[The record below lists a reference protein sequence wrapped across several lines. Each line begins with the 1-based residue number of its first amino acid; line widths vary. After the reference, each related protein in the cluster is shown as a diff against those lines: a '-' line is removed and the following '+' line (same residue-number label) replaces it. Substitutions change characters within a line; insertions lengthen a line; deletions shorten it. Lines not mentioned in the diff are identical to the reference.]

1 VRVSRFLGA
10 VPAVLLL
17 ALAPSLWAA
26 APATTLSQSELVD
39 LGVRP
44 ASVSIAADGPGYAA
58 VYDDRL
64 SANALRFAQRVD
76 GRWSTTIVAS
86 TIEGRRVGREPVL
99 AISRTGIRLVAF
111 RTDTALDPN
120 VPPSGAL
127 YVARANRGGPWLVEG
142 LDADGFG
149 EAVSFDRQGHPAVAY
164 LARTGTGSQAEVRL
178 ARLVGGAW
186 QISHLA
192 LTTYRVA
199 PGGSNASAV
208 GLGFDRAG
216 NPWVTYI
223 DQTSHSVRVVTPG
236 QPSMRIGDAPP
247 TAARATIAFGA
258 GGAEAVVASSLV
270 GDNAPLHVLY
280 VGPNGRWRGDQVGQS
295 NASAPA
301 IVAFSGRRPV
311 VAFRDPHTVSLAIP
325 SFAGTYA
332 FQTVLKQPAPASSRT
347 TSSLGAARV
356 GDEIG
361 IALVSP
367 KGLLEFASHL
377 LD

>member
-1 VRVSRFLGA
+1 
-10 VPAVLLL
+10 VLLL
-17 ALAPSLWAA
+17 VLAPALRAA

-76 GRWSTTIVAS
+76 GRWNTTIVAS
-86 TIEGRRVGREPVL
+86 TIAGRRVGREPML
-99 AISRTGIRLVAF
+99 AISRTGIRLIAF
-111 RTDTALDPN
+111 RSDTSLDPAQ
-120 VPPSGAL
+120 PPSGSL
-127 YVARANRGGPWLVEG
+127 YVARSNRNGPWIVDTIDTG
-142 LDADGFG
+142 GFG
-149 EAVSFDRQGHPAVAY
+149 EAVAFDRQGHPAVAY
-164 LARTGTGSQAEVRL
+164 LARTGMADQAEVRL
-178 ARLVGGAW
+178 ARLVDGAW
-186 QISHLA
+186 QVSHLA
-192 LTTYRVA
+192 LTTYRIA
-199 PGGSNASAV
+199 PGGSNANAV

-216 NPWVTYI
+216 TPWVVYV
-223 DQTSHSVRVVTPG
+223 DQASHAVRLVTPG
-236 QPSMRIGDAPP
+236 TPSTRIGDAPP

-258 GGAEAVVASSLV
+258 GGAEGVVASSLA

-280 VGPNGRWRGDQVGQS
+280 VAQNGRWRGAQIGQS
-295 NASAPA
+295 NSSAPA

-311 VAFRDPHTVSLAIP
+311 VTFRDPRTVSLATP
-325 SFAGTYA
+325 AFAGSYA
-332 FQTVLKQPAPASSRT
+332 FQTVVKQAEPASSRT
-347 TSSLGAARV
+347 TGSLGAARV

-367 KGLLEFASHL
+367 KGLLEFASHI